1 MSNSTYTHIQPPI
14 FLVYNTLM
22 KKVIILGASDGLG
35 KAISN
40 LCLKENI
47 EVINISRTAC
57 DLPGVVNITCD
68 LSIEKDID
76 NSVNIIKEKYN
87 NFDAIIN
94 CAAIVAMEKINKIT
108 YPKFER
114 AFKINTIAPLYF
126 LSSLFDNII
135 KNEADILNVGTTA
148 DLKAGFNDQ
157 LAYTSTKYG
166 LRGGS
171 YNIALELAKTKSRMI
186 YVHCGGMNTQMHE
199 KDYGKKIEEPTE
211 WMNPDDIANIVLY
224 LLKLPKQIEISEI
237 TINRKGRRL
246 E

>member
-1 MSNSTYTHIQPPI
+1 
-14 FLVYNTLM
+14 M

-35 KAISN
+35 KAIAVLFNSE
-40 LCLKENI
+40 KI
-47 EVINISRTAC
+47 GVINISRTPC
-57 DLPGVVNITCD
+57 DISGVINITCD

-76 NSVNIIKEKYN
+76 NAVNTIKEKYN
-87 NFDAIIN
+87 DFDAIIN
-94 CAAIVAMEKINKIT
+94 CAAIVAMEKINEIT

-126 LSSLFDNII
+126 LSSLFDDIV
-135 KNEADILNVGTTA
+135 KNEADILNIGTTV

-171 YNIALELAKTKSRMI
+171 YNIGLELTKTKSRMI

-199 KDYGKKIEEPTE
+199 KDYGKKIENPEE
-211 WMNPDDIANIVLY
+211 WMNPSDIAGIVLY
-224 LLKLPKQIEISEI
+224 ILKLPKQVEITEI
-237 TINRKGRRL
+237 TISRKKRRL
-246 E
+246 V